1 MALYD
6 GFFDAVQDEET
17 GEYDREYASGDFAG
31 YFARFIGSGVCVL
44 DNPDSFKVRFES
56 GAAVVS
62 PGYLFIQGFWL
73 KNDADYPVEAS
84 GTASQAIVAHLN
96 TGKRMIE
103 IEARSIAQ
111 AYPDSLVLGI
121 VNDQAGTA
129 EDTRYNTDI
138 CGVIDSA
145 GSLSKKVQYA
155 IHYIDN
161 EVEGKLEAAEAD
173 IRKQSAILD
182 QKIAEVQ
189 AEVEK
194 LAPPPIGTIKFS
206 ASRNVNSAW
215 LRCDGSYI
223 NESDYPEL
231 VEALG
236 KVSPGTQEFWE
247 GFRGAA
253 GSGLSNG
260 YLYNGTLWAYSATD
274 KKLYGYTGSTKQ
286 IKTLNVTGA
295 DKLTASAA
303 NPIFLSIASG
313 HLFLAQNQTSA
324 NSFVLLENSNFTGS
338 ESVSMTERDI
348 NSLLKN
354 ATISV
359 GGKNLSIDL
368 PGENFIPEV
377 VPVEYDWGT
386 YGAPEIISS
395 FSVCVGKINYIN
407 AANIYDGIV
416 SVVWKKTDFST
427 AKRIHTTWAKYAE
440 HYSDA
445 TSRYNHKNSME
456 LIYLS
461 RSGGRCDLLSIP
473 NGAFATA
480 QSAYISGPDYEA
492 TSPYPVLTSPIA
504 GNGTYIYRAFL
515 SNRKLTLN
523 IGEYN
528 PNQPYKVTEPTFAQ
542 MTLPARATVFPD
554 SVLYAANQDLWFV
567 FVGTGLAFSQTPENG
582 ASWGY
587 FDTQDILGAI
597 TQFGCLEYDADQ
609 NLLYISGQDTN
620 NKGKL
625 GVMKLPELYN
635 YANDGA
641 WLPMIASDGIPA
653 YIKAKEE
660 E

>member
-17 GEYDREYASGDFAG
+17 GEYDREYTSGDFTG
-31 YFARFIGSGVCVL
+31 YFAQFIGSGGCVL
-44 DNPDSFKVRFES
+44 DNPDSFKVRFED
-56 GAAVVS
+56 GAAMVS

-73 KNDADYPVEAS
+73 KNDADYPVETS

-121 VNDQAGTA
+121 VNAQAGTA

-206 ASRNVNSAW
+206 ASKNVSSAW

-231 VEALG
+231 VAALG
-236 KVSPGTQEFWE
+236 KVSPGAQEFWE
-247 GFRGAA
+247 GFKGAA

-295 DKLTASAA
+295 DKLTASSE
-303 NPIFLSIASG
+303 NPVCLSIVSG

-338 ESVSMTERDI
+338 GSVAMTERDLRP
-348 NSLLKN
+348 LLNK

-359 GGKNLSIDL
+359 GNANPRIKLPGKN
-368 PGENFIPEV
+368 FVPEITA
-377 VPVEYDWGT
+377 VEYNWNE
-386 YGAPEIISS
+386 YGAPDVVSS
-395 FSVCVGKINYIN
+395 FILCVGLTTHPTTYRDTVASI
-407 AANIYDGIV
+407 
-416 SVVWKKTDFST
+416 VWKASDFST
-427 AKRIHTTWAKYAE
+427 AKVVYM
-440 HYSDA
+440 DA
-445 TSRYNHKNSME
+445 GPESGYYNKTLLRYGHKTAMDLVAIDISTINISNF
-456 LIYLS
+456 LS
-461 RSGGRCDLLSIP
+461 LVSSP
-473 NGAFATA
+473 NGVYNTSQPFYFREELSQAD
-480 QSAYISGPDYEA
+480 PVR
-492 TSPYPVLTSPIA
+492 TSPAA
-504 GNGTYIYRAFL
+504 GNGLYIYRAFL
-515 SNRKLTLN
+515 SSRRLN
-523 IGEYN
+523 LRIGRYN
-528 PNQPYKVTEPTFAQ
+528 PNEPYSASAPTVAAVA
-542 MTLPARATVFPD
+542 LPSRATVFPD